1 MAARQPN
8 NELVADLLARAGD
21 PDIRQAA
28 ARDLHKLTR
37 TIIGLAV
44 IADDIMAFATID
56 ESLRQASAKPTR
68 PAPSCASLNAKF
80 RRWKRGRPI
89 WSPPSQPSSLALRS
103 ERPRSSA

>member
-1 MAARQPN
+1 MAARQQN

-44 IADDIMAFATID
+44 IADDIMLEQF
-56 ESLRQASAKPTR
+56 SAAVPFDGDDGLVVPLT
-68 PAPSCASLNAKF
+68 PGSGAI
-80 RRWKRGRPI
+80 RPI
-89 WSPPSQPSSLALRS
+89 GWPIVGIGCEILT
-103 ERPRSSA
+103 